1 MGKMIPTRIARLREE
16 MKKRNISIY
25 VIPTSDFHESEYVG
39 EYFKARKFMTGFT
52 GSAGTA
58 VITMEEAGLWTDGR
72 YFVQAA
78 EQLKDSTVTLYKMGE
93 PGVPT
98 VDEYIMD
105 TLKNGETLGFD
116 GRVVNSQWGKKLE
129 KIAEEKQANLY
140 VDEDL
145 VDFVW
150 EDRPAMSCEPVMIL
164 KEEYSGKSTAE
175 KIADVRKVMKEKH
188 ADIHLI
194 SSLYDIAW
202 LLNVR
207 GGDISHVPVVLSH
220 LALME
225 DSCLW
230 FLQEKALT
238 PEITAYLKENGVE
251 IRPYDS
257 FYTYV
262 KEISEDKTVLMDE
275 SILNYRI
282 CSSIP
287 KNVKIVNEA
296 NPSELMRSMK
306 NETEMKNT
314 RNAHIK
320 DGVAMCKFMYWLKKN
335 VGTIPMTEISV
346 SDYLA
351 ELRAQQ
357 EGFLDLSFDTI
368 SAYGAHGALC
378 HYSATEESNAKIEPE
393 GFLLVDSGGHY
404 LDGTTDITRTFA
416 LGALT
421 EEMKENFTR
430 VCRGMLNLA
439 NAKFQYGC
447 TGRNLDYLAR
457 SPLWEVNLDYNHG
470 TGHGV
475 GHILNVHE
483 GPQGIR
489 WRMIA
494 GVVEQPLE
502 EGMITSDE
510 PGLYLEGKYG
520 IRTENELLCLK
531 GTKNEYGQF
540 MYFENLTL
548 VPIDLDAIVPEQM
561 SDDEKRRLNAYHA
574 EVFRV
579 ISPYLTE
586 EEALWLKEYTR
597 EI

>member
-1 MGKMIPTRIARLREE
+1 MIPTRIARLREE

-98 VDEYIMD
+98 VDEYIKD
-105 TLKNGETLGFD
+105 TLNNGETLGFD

-129 KIAEEKQANLY
+129 KIAEEKQAKLY

-175 KIADVRKVMKEKH
+175 KIADVRKAMKEKH

-202 LLNVR
+202 FLNVR

-238 PEITAYLKENGVE
+238 PEIAAYLKENGVE

-262 KEISEDKTVLMDE
+262 KEISEEKTVLMDE

-574 EVFRV
+574 DVFRV

>member
-1 MGKMIPTRIARLREE
+1 MIPTRIARLREE

-175 KIADVRKVMKEKH
+175 KIADVRKAMKEKQ

-306 NETEMKNT
+306 NETEMKHT

-335 VGTIPMTEISV
+335 VGKIPMTEISV

-416 LGALT
+416 LGTLT

-457 SPLWEVNLDYNHG
+457 SPLWEVDLDYNHG

-548 VPIDLDAIVPEQM
+548 VPIDLDAIAPEQM

>member
-1 MGKMIPTRIARLREE
+1 MIPTRIARLREE

-58 VITMEEAGLWTDGR
+58 VITMEETGLWTDGR

-93 PGVPT
+93 LGVPT
-98 VDEYIMD
+98 VDEYIKD
-105 TLKNGETLGFD
+105 TLKNGEVLGFD

-129 KIAEEKQANLY
+129 KIAEEKQAKLY

-164 KEEYSGKSTAE
+164 KEEYSGKSTSE
-175 KIADVRKVMKEKH
+175 KITDVRKAMKEKH

-457 SPLWEVNLDYNHG
+457 SPLWEVDLDYNHG

-586 EEALWLKEYTR
+586 EEVLWLKEYTR

>member
-1 MGKMIPTRIARLREE
+1 MIPTRIARLREE

-78 EQLKDSTVTLYKMGE
+78 QQLENSTVTLYKMGE

-98 VDEYIMD
+98 VDAYIKN

-116 GRVVNSQWGKKLE
+116 GRVVNSQWGKRLE
-129 KIAEEKQANLY
+129 KIAEEKQAKLY

-175 KIADVRKVMKEKH
+175 KMRDVRKAMKEKH
-188 ADIHLI
+188 ADIHLV

-220 LALME
+220 LALTE

-238 PEITAYLKENGVE
+238 PEVMAYLKENGAE

-262 KEISEDKTVLMDE
+262 KEISEEKTVLMDE

-287 KNVKIVNEA
+287 KNVKIMNEA

-489 WRMIA
+489 WRMIP

-510 PGLYLEGKYG
+510 PGIYLEGKYG

-548 VPIDLDAIVPEQM
+548 VPIDLDAIVPDKM

-597 EI
+597 AI

>member
-1 MGKMIPTRIARLREE
+1 MIPTRIARLREE

-98 VDEYIMD
+98 VDEYIKD
-105 TLKNGETLGFD
+105 TLNNGETLGFD

-129 KIAEEKQANLY
+129 KIAEEKQAKLY

-175 KIADVRKVMKEKH
+175 KIADVRKAMKEKH

-238 PEITAYLKENGVE
+238 PEIAAYLKENGVE

-262 KEISEDKTVLMDE
+262 KEISEEKTVLMDE

-574 EVFRV
+574 DVFRV

>member
-1 MGKMIPTRIARLREE
+1 MIPTRIARLREE

-457 SPLWEVNLDYNHG
+457 SPLWEVDLDYNHG

>member
-1 MGKMIPTRIARLREE
+1 MIPTRIARLREE

-175 KIADVRKVMKEKH
+175 KIADVRKAMKEKQ

-306 NETEMKNT
+306 NETEMKHT

-416 LGALT
+416 LGTLT

-548 VPIDLDAIVPEQM
+548 VPIDLDAIAPEQM

>member
-1 MGKMIPTRIARLREE
+1 MIAARIARLREE
-16 MKKRNISIY
+16 MKKREIAVY

-39 EYFKARKFMTGFT
+39 DYFKARKFITGFT
-52 GSAGTA
+52 GSSGTA

-78 EQLKDSTVTLYKMGE
+78 QQLENTTVTLHKMGE
-93 PGVPT
+93 PGVLT
-98 VDEYIMD
+98 VDEYIENA
-105 TLKNGETLGFD
+105 LKAGETLGFD
-116 GRVVNSQWGKKLE
+116 GRVVNSRWGKKLE
-129 KIAEEKQANLY
+129 TIATKKGAKLFVE
-140 VDEDL
+140 EDL
-145 VDFVW
+145 IDFIW
-150 EDRPAMSCEPVMIL
+150 EDRPLMSCEPVRIL
-164 KEEYSGKSTAE
+164 EEKYTGKGMAE
-175 KIADVRKVMKEKH
+175 KLSDVRKIMEEKQ

-220 LALME
+220 LALTK
-225 DSCLW
+225 DSCIW
-230 FLQEKALT
+230 FLQEKAVTEELR
-238 PEITAYLKENGVE
+238 AYLLENGVE
-251 IRPYDS
+251 TRSYDE

-262 KEISEDKTVLMDE
+262 KEIKHDQSVLMDE

-282 CSSIP
+282 CCSIP
-287 KNVKIVNEA
+287 KEVQIINEE
-296 NPSELMRSMK
+296 NPTELMRSMK
-306 NETEMKNT
+306 NETEVENS
-314 RNAHIK
+314 RRAHIK

-335 VGTIPMTEISV
+335 AGKMEMTEISV
-346 SDYLA
+346 SDHLA

-368 SAYGAHGALC
+368 SAYGEHGALC
-378 HYSATEESNAKIEPE
+378 HYSATEESNAKISPE

-404 LDGTTDITRTFA
+404 LEGTTDITRTFA
-416 LGALT
+416 MGPLT

-430 VCRGMLNLA
+430 VCRGMLNLG

-457 SPLWEVNLDYNHG
+457 IPLWEVNLDYNHG

-489 WRMIA
+489 WRMIP
-494 GVVEQPLE
+494 GVPEQPLE

-520 IRTENELLCLK
+520 IRTENELLCRK
-531 GTKNEYGQF
+531 GVKNEYGQF
-540 MYFENLTL
+540 MYFEHLTF
-548 VPIDLDAIVPEQM
+548 VPIDLDAIVPDKM
-561 SDDEKRRLNAYHA
+561 SEEEKKILNQYHA
-574 EVFRV
+574 DVYRV
-579 ISPYLTE
+579 ISPYLE
-586 EEALWLKEYTR
+586 EEEKSWLKEYTR
-597 EI
+597 AI

>member
-1 MGKMIPTRIARLREE
+1 MIPTRIARLREE

-58 VITMEEAGLWTDGR
+58 VITMEKAGLWTDGR

-98 VDEYIMD
+98 VDEYIKD
-105 TLKNGETLGFD
+105 TLNNGETLGFD

-129 KIAEEKQANLY
+129 KIAEEKQAKLY

-175 KIADVRKVMKEKH
+175 KIADVRKAMKEKH

-238 PEITAYLKENGVE
+238 PEIMAYLKENGVE

-262 KEISEDKTVLMDE
+262 KEISEEKTVLMDE

-574 EVFRV
+574 DVFRV

>member
-1 MGKMIPTRIARLREE
+1 MIPTRIARLREE

-175 KIADVRKVMKEKH
+175 KIADVRKAMKEKQ

-306 NETEMKNT
+306 NETEMKHT

-416 LGALT
+416 LGTLT

-457 SPLWEVNLDYNHG
+457 SPLWEVDLDYNHG

-548 VPIDLDAIVPEQM
+548 VPIDLDAIAPEQM

>member
-1 MGKMIPTRIARLREE
+1 MIPKRIALLREE
-16 MKKRNISIY
+16 MKKRNIAVY

-39 EYFKARKFMTGFT
+39 DYFKTRKFMTGFT

-58 VITMEEAGLWTDGR
+58 VITMDEAGLWTDGR

-78 EQLKDSTVTLYKMGE
+78 QQLENSTVTLYKMGE
-93 PGVPT
+93 PEVPT
-98 VDEYIMD
+98 VDEYIEN
-105 TLKNGETLGFD
+105 TLKSGEILGFD
-116 GRVVNSQWGKKLE
+116 GRVINSKWGKRLE
-129 KIAEEKQANLY
+129 EIVQKKQAKLY
-140 VDEDL
+140 VEEDL

-150 EDRPAMSCEPVMIL
+150 EDRPALSCEPVMIL
-164 KEEYSGKSTAE
+164 SEEYSGKATAE
-175 KIADVRKVMKEKH
+175 KLADVRKIMKEKK
-188 ADIHLI
+188 ADLHLM

-207 GGDISHVPVVLSH
+207 GGDISHVPVVLSY
-220 LALME
+220 LALKE
-225 DSCLW
+225 DSCIW
-230 FLQEKALT
+230 FLQEEVVT
-238 PEITAYLKENGVE
+238 PELKAYLVENGIE
-251 IRPYDS
+251 TRPYDS

-262 KEISEDKTVLMDE
+262 KEISKETTILMDE
-275 SILNYRI
+275 SVLNYRI
-282 CSSIP
+282 CCSIP
-287 KNVKIVNEA
+287 SDVKVLNEE
-296 NPSELMRSMK
+296 NPTELMRSMK
-306 NETEMKNT
+306 NATEVKNT

-335 VGTIPMTEISV
+335 AGKIPMTEISV
-346 SDYLA
+346 SDHLA
-351 ELRAQQ
+351 SLRAQQ

-368 SAYGAHGALC
+368 SAYGPHGALC
-378 HYSATEESNAKIEPE
+378 HYSATEESNAEIKPE

-404 LDGTTDITRTFA
+404 LEGTTDITRTFA
-416 LGALT
+416 MGPVT

-430 VCRGMLNLA
+430 VLRGMLNLG

-457 SPLWEVNLDYNHG
+457 GPLWEVNLDYNHG

-489 WRMIA
+489 WRKIK
-494 GVVEQPLE
+494 GVAEPVLE

-520 IRTENELLCLK
+520 IRTENELLCCK
-531 GTKNEYGQF
+531 GVKNEYGQF
-540 MYFENLTL
+540 MYFEHLTL

-561 SDDEKRRLNAYHA
+561 SVYEKKCLNAYHT
-574 EVFRV
+574 EVYRV
-579 ISPYLTE
+579 ISPYLDE
-586 EEALWLKEYTR
+586 EEKVWLKEYTR
-597 EI
+597 EV

>member
-1 MGKMIPTRIARLREE
+1 MIPTRIARLREE

-175 KIADVRKVMKEKH
+175 KIADVRKAMKEKQ

>member
-1 MGKMIPTRIARLREE
+1 MIPTRIARLREE

-98 VDEYIMD
+98 VDEYIKD
-105 TLKNGETLGFD
+105 TLKNGETMGFD

-175 KIADVRKVMKEKH
+175 KIADVRKAMKEKH

>member
-1 MGKMIPTRIARLREE
+1 MIPTRIARLREE

-98 VDEYIMD
+98 VDEYIKD
-105 TLKNGETLGFD
+105 TLNNGETLGFD

-129 KIAEEKQANLY
+129 KIAEEKQAKLY

-175 KIADVRKVMKEKH
+175 KIADVRKAMKEKH

-238 PEITAYLKENGVE
+238 PEIAAYLKENGVE

-262 KEISEDKTVLMDE
+262 KEISEEKTVLMDE

-287 KNVKIVNEA
+287 KKVKIVNEA

-574 EVFRV
+574 DVFRV

>member
-1 MGKMIPTRIARLREE
+1 MIPTRIARLREE

-175 KIADVRKVMKEKH
+175 KIADVRKAMKEKQ

-457 SPLWEVNLDYNHG
+457 SPLWEVDLDYNHG